1 MNYGYVNK
9 GDRIRKASASRYRDV
24 TRLLNRLERPLD
36 QQENLSNSNVE
47 IMIVNTT
54 DEPLPVY
61 SPVEITEV
69 LEALTDNTVNRPVFQ
84 VKEANSDSGHLAVTQ
99 EYLPVNGI
107 GSALVIGV
115 TPAKVKINSEADQY
129 ATVAPDGTLT
139 SASDGLLRI
148 LACNK
153 ATDWAWL
160 QLGGGGGG
168 SAAGYTG
175 YFKLVLE
182 SQPVSDEPGANV
194 DYYVN
199 IVDGATYDAEQ
210 NPVSGKSVCKVNN
223 VTYQLDPYRS
233 GMIAETSIFAL
244 KYTAPVAADPDAGTE
259 AEPAKVEIVNL
270 AEEGRSY
277 LPSDTSENCWYQLG
291 RAIVSANEDGT
302 LNVTIQQDHQG
313 TATNGIP
320 QIWWYGLCED

>member
-1 MNYGYVNK
+1 MAIEV
-9 GDRIRKASASRYRDV
+9 YRRTPERDKILGVIPRRNHV
-24 TRLLNRLERPLD
+24 TTQTR
-36 QQENLSNSNVE
+36 QE
-47 IMIVNTT
+47 
-54 DEPLPVY
+54 
-61 SPVEITEV
+61 
-69 LEALTDNTVNRPVFQ
+69 
-84 VKEANSDSGHLAVTQ
+84 
-99 EYLPVNGI
+99 
-107 GSALVIGV
+107 
-115 TPAKVKINSEADQY
+115 
-129 ATVAPDGTLT
+129 VAPQKRARA
-139 SASDGLLRI
+139 ASYE
-148 LACNK
+148 
-153 ATDWAWL
+153 
-160 QLGGGGGG
+160 
-168 SAAGYTG
+168 YTG
-175 YFKLVLE
+175 YFKLILE

-302 LNVTIQQDHQG
+302 LNVAIQQDHQG

>member
-1 MNYGYVNK
+1 MAIEVYRRTPERDKILGVIPRRNHVTSQPGQAIAPQK
-9 GDRIRKASASRYRDV
+9 RTRGASY
-24 TRLLNRLERPLD
+24 
-36 QQENLSNSNVE
+36 
-47 IMIVNTT
+47 
-54 DEPLPVY
+54 
-61 SPVEITEV
+61 
-69 LEALTDNTVNRPVFQ
+69 
-84 VKEANSDSGHLAVTQ
+84 
-99 EYLPVNGI
+99 EYN
-107 GSALVIGV
+107 
-115 TPAKVKINSEADQY
+115 
-129 ATVAPDGTLT
+129 
-139 SASDGLLRI
+139 
-148 LACNK
+148 
-153 ATDWAWL
+153 
-160 QLGGGGGG
+160 
-168 SAAGYTG
+168 G

-182 SQPVSDEPGANV
+182 EQAVSDEPGANV

-259 AEPAKVEIVNL
+259 AEAAKVEIVNL

-302 LNVTIQQDHQG
+302 LNVAIQQDHQG
-313 TATNGIP
+313 TAANGIP
-320 QIWWYGLCED
+320 QIWWYGLCEG

>member
-1 MNYGYVNK
+1 MAIEVYRRTPERDKILGVIPRRNHVTSQPGQAIAPQK
-9 GDRIRKASASRYRDV
+9 RARAASY
-24 TRLLNRLERPLD
+24 E
-36 QQENLSNSNVE
+36 
-47 IMIVNTT
+47 
-54 DEPLPVY
+54 
-61 SPVEITEV
+61 
-69 LEALTDNTVNRPVFQ
+69 
-84 VKEANSDSGHLAVTQ
+84 
-99 EYLPVNGI
+99 
-107 GSALVIGV
+107 
-115 TPAKVKINSEADQY
+115 
-129 ATVAPDGTLT
+129 
-139 SASDGLLRI
+139 
-148 LACNK
+148 
-153 ATDWAWL
+153 
-160 QLGGGGGG
+160 
-168 SAAGYTG
+168 YTG

-199 IVDGATYDAEQ
+199 IVDGSTYDAEQ

-233 GMIAETSIFAL
+233 DMIAETSIFAL
-244 KYTAPVAADPDAGTE
+244 KYTAPVASDPDTGTE
-259 AEPAKVEIVNL
+259 AQAAKVEVVNL

-320 QIWWYGLCED
+320 QIWWYGLCEG

>member
-1 MNYGYVNK
+1 MPTKNGLGNEK
-9 GDRIRKASASRYRDV
+9 IQILGV
-24 TRLLNRLERPLD
+24 TKN
-36 QQENLSNSNVE
+36 QAKIIKN
-47 IMIVNTT
+47 IVNSQTSNLVPNT
-54 DEPLPVY
+54 SPKIPVKQK
-61 SPVEITEV
+61 IMGFT
-69 LEALTDNTVNRPVFQ
+69 NRSV
-84 VKEANSDSGHLAVTQ
+84 GG
-99 EYLPVNGI
+99 EYN
-107 GSALVIGV
+107 
-115 TPAKVKINSEADQY
+115 
-129 ATVAPDGTLT
+129 
-139 SASDGLLRI
+139 
-148 LACNK
+148 
-153 ATDWAWL
+153 
-160 QLGGGGGG
+160 
-168 SAAGYTG
+168 G
-175 YFKLVLE
+175 YFKLILKA
-182 SQPVSDEPGANV
+182 QPVSDEPGANV

>member
-1 MNYGYVNK
+1 MAIEVYRRTPERDKILGVIPRRNHVTSQPGQAIAPQK
-9 GDRIRKASASRYRDV
+9 RTRAASY
-24 TRLLNRLERPLD
+24 E
-36 QQENLSNSNVE
+36 
-47 IMIVNTT
+47 
-54 DEPLPVY
+54 
-61 SPVEITEV
+61 
-69 LEALTDNTVNRPVFQ
+69 
-84 VKEANSDSGHLAVTQ
+84 
-99 EYLPVNGI
+99 
-107 GSALVIGV
+107 
-115 TPAKVKINSEADQY
+115 
-129 ATVAPDGTLT
+129 
-139 SASDGLLRI
+139 
-148 LACNK
+148 
-153 ATDWAWL
+153 
-160 QLGGGGGG
+160 
-168 SAAGYTG
+168 YTG

-182 SQPVSDEPGANV
+182 SHPVSDEPGANV

-320 QIWWYGLCED
+320 QIWWYGLCEG

>member
-1 MNYGYVNK
+1 MNLPEKLKN
-9 GDRIRKASASRYRDV
+9 GDDFKRGVFEKINALIDYCKSSEIRGDNRTVRINRTPSGITISV
-24 TRLLNRLERPLD
+24 LQQNRL
-36 QQENLSNSNVE
+36 
-47 IMIVNTT
+47 
-54 DEPLPVY
+54 
-61 SPVEITEV
+61 
-69 LEALTDNTVNRPVFQ
+69 A
-84 VKEANSDSGHLAVTQ
+84 
-99 EYLPVNGI
+99 
-107 GSALVIGV
+107 
-115 TPAKVKINSEADQY
+115 
-129 ATVAPDGTLT
+129 
-139 SASDGLLRI
+139 AS
-148 LACNK
+148 
-153 ATDWAWL
+153 
-160 QLGGGGGG
+160 GGG
-168 SAAGYTG
+168 STAEYTG

-199 IVDGATYDAEQ
+199 IVDGSTYDAEQ

-259 AEPAKVEIVNL
+259 AEAAKVEIVNL

>member
-1 MNYGYVNK
+1 MTYPNVSP
-9 GDRIRKASASRYRDV
+9 GDPIRRETAARYNAIND
-24 TRLLNRLERPLD
+24 LLNR
-36 QQENLSNSNVE
+36 VE
-47 IMIVNTT
+47 TPPEHADNFNGNIEITVRNKT
-54 DEPLPVY
+54 DKPLPAFA
-61 SPVEITEV
+61 PVAITGIV
-69 LEALTDNTVNRPVFQ
+69 GKLTDDMVLNEPVYE
-84 VKEANSDSGHLAVTQ
+84 VGKATPESKHVAVVQ
-99 EYLPVNGI
+99 NLIPVNGI

-129 ATVAPDGTLT
+129 AAVAPDGTLT

-223 VTYQLDPYRS
+223 VTYRLDPYRS

-259 AEPAKVEIVNL
+259 AQAAKVEIVNL

-302 LNVTIQQDHQG
+302 LNVAIQQDHQG

-320 QIWWYGLCED
+320 QIWWYALCED

>member
-1 MNYGYVNK
+1 MAIEVYRRTPERDKIFGVIPRRNHVTSQPGQAIAPQK
-9 GDRIRKASASRYRDV
+9 RARAASY
-24 TRLLNRLERPLD
+24 
-36 QQENLSNSNVE
+36 
-47 IMIVNTT
+47 
-54 DEPLPVY
+54 
-61 SPVEITEV
+61 
-69 LEALTDNTVNRPVFQ
+69 
-84 VKEANSDSGHLAVTQ
+84 
-99 EYLPVNGI
+99 
-107 GSALVIGV
+107 
-115 TPAKVKINSEADQY
+115 
-129 ATVAPDGTLT
+129 
-139 SASDGLLRI
+139 
-148 LACNK
+148 
-153 ATDWAWL
+153 
-160 QLGGGGGG
+160 
-168 SAAGYTG
+168 GYTG

-244 KYTAPVAADPDAGTE
+244 KYTAPVAADPDTGTE
-259 AEPAKVEIVNL
+259 AQAAKVEVVNL

-291 RAIVSANEDGT
+291 RVIVSANEDGT

>member
-1 MNYGYVNK
+1 MAIEVYRRTPERDKILGVIPRRNHVTSQPGQAIAPQK
-9 GDRIRKASASRYRDV
+9 RTRGASY
-24 TRLLNRLERPLD
+24 
-36 QQENLSNSNVE
+36 
-47 IMIVNTT
+47 
-54 DEPLPVY
+54 
-61 SPVEITEV
+61 
-69 LEALTDNTVNRPVFQ
+69 
-84 VKEANSDSGHLAVTQ
+84 
-99 EYLPVNGI
+99 EYN
-107 GSALVIGV
+107 
-115 TPAKVKINSEADQY
+115 
-129 ATVAPDGTLT
+129 
-139 SASDGLLRI
+139 
-148 LACNK
+148 
-153 ATDWAWL
+153 
-160 QLGGGGGG
+160 
-168 SAAGYTG
+168 G

-182 SQPVSDEPGANV
+182 EQAVSDEPGANV

-259 AEPAKVEIVNL
+259 AEAAKVEIVNL

-320 QIWWYGLCED
+320 QIWWYALCED

>member
-1 MNYGYVNK
+1 MAIEVYRRTPERDKILGVIPRRNHVTSQPGQAIAPQK
-9 GDRIRKASASRYRDV
+9 RTRAASY
-24 TRLLNRLERPLD
+24 
-36 QQENLSNSNVE
+36 
-47 IMIVNTT
+47 
-54 DEPLPVY
+54 
-61 SPVEITEV
+61 
-69 LEALTDNTVNRPVFQ
+69 
-84 VKEANSDSGHLAVTQ
+84 
-99 EYLPVNGI
+99 EYI
-107 GSALVIGV
+107 
-115 TPAKVKINSEADQY
+115 
-129 ATVAPDGTLT
+129 
-139 SASDGLLRI
+139 
-148 LACNK
+148 
-153 ATDWAWL
+153 
-160 QLGGGGGG
+160 
-168 SAAGYTG
+168 G
-175 YFKLVLE
+175 YFKLILE

-259 AEPAKVEIVNL
+259 AEAAKVEIVNL

>member
-1 MNYGYVNK
+1 MAENGDILLMSDNMRLIANRVLHPGERGYTVEKGNKPRRNTLNENY
-9 GDRIRKASASRYRDV
+9 
-24 TRLLNRLERPLD
+24 P
-36 QQENLSNSNVE
+36 
-47 IMIVNTT
+47 
-54 DEPLPVY
+54 
-61 SPVEITEV
+61 
-69 LEALTDNTVNRPVFQ
+69 
-84 VKEANSDSGHLAVTQ
+84 SG
-99 EYLPVNGI
+99 
-107 GSALVIGV
+107 
-115 TPAKVKINSEADQY
+115 
-129 ATVAPDGTLT
+129 GT
-139 SASDGLLRI
+139 
-148 LACNK
+148 
-153 ATDWAWL
+153 
-160 QLGGGGGG
+160 
-168 SAAGYTG
+168 AGYTG

-182 SQPVSDEPGANV
+182 SQPVSDKPGANV

-199 IVDGATYDAEQ
+199 IVDGSTYDAEQ

-259 AEPAKVEIVNL
+259 AEAAKVEIVNL

-313 TATNGIP
+313 AATNGIP
-320 QIWWYGLCED
+320 QIWWYGLCEG

>member
-1 MNYGYVNK
+1 MAENGDILLMSDNMRLIANRVLHPGERGYTVEKGNKPRRNTLNENY
-9 GDRIRKASASRYRDV
+9 
-24 TRLLNRLERPLD
+24 P
-36 QQENLSNSNVE
+36 
-47 IMIVNTT
+47 
-54 DEPLPVY
+54 
-61 SPVEITEV
+61 
-69 LEALTDNTVNRPVFQ
+69 
-84 VKEANSDSGHLAVTQ
+84 SG
-99 EYLPVNGI
+99 
-107 GSALVIGV
+107 
-115 TPAKVKINSEADQY
+115 
-129 ATVAPDGTLT
+129 GT
-139 SASDGLLRI
+139 AE
-148 LACNK
+148 
-153 ATDWAWL
+153 
-160 QLGGGGGG
+160 
-168 SAAGYTG
+168 YTG
-175 YFKLVLE
+175 YFKLILE

-259 AEPAKVEIVNL
+259 AQAAKVEIVNL

-291 RAIVSANEDGT
+291 RVIVSANEDGT

>member
-1 MNYGYVNK
+1 MAIEV
-9 GDRIRKASASRYRDV
+9 YRRTPERDKILGVIPRRNHV
-24 TRLLNRLERPLD
+24 TAQTR
-36 QQENLSNSNVE
+36 QE
-47 IMIVNTT
+47 
-54 DEPLPVY
+54 
-61 SPVEITEV
+61 
-69 LEALTDNTVNRPVFQ
+69 
-84 VKEANSDSGHLAVTQ
+84 
-99 EYLPVNGI
+99 
-107 GSALVIGV
+107 
-115 TPAKVKINSEADQY
+115 
-129 ATVAPDGTLT
+129 VAPQKRTRA
-139 SASDGLLRI
+139 ASYEYI
-148 LACNK
+148 
-153 ATDWAWL
+153 
-160 QLGGGGGG
+160 
-168 SAAGYTG
+168 G
-175 YFKLVLE
+175 YFKLILE

-244 KYTAPVAADPDAGTE
+244 KYTAPVAADPDEGTE

-302 LNVTIQQDHQG
+302 LNVAIQQDHQG

>member
-1 MNYGYVNK
+1 MNYGYVNT
-9 GDRIRKASASRYRDV
+9 GDRIRRASASRYRDV
-24 TRLLNRLERPLD
+24 TRLLNHLERPLD
-36 QQENLSNSNVE
+36 REDNINNSNIE
-47 IMIVNTT
+47 IMVVNMT
-54 DEPLPVY
+54 DEPLSVY

-69 LEALTDNTVNRPVFQ
+69 LEALTDSTFNRPVFQ
-84 VKEANSDSGHLAVTQ
+84 VRKANSDSKHLAVTQ

-115 TPAKVKINSEADQY
+115 TPAKVKIKSDTDQY
-129 ATVAPDGTLT
+129 AAVTSGGTLT
-139 SASDGLLRI
+139 STSDGLLRI
-148 LACNK
+148 LTCNK
-153 ATDWAWL
+153 ESGWAIL
-160 QLGGGGGG
+160 QLGGGSGGA
-168 SAAGYTG
+168 SEYNG

-182 SQPVSDEPGANV
+182 EQPVSDEPGANV

-199 IVDGATYDAEQ
+199 IVDGATYEAEKD
-210 NPVSGKSVCKVNN
+210 PVSGKSVCKVNN

-259 AEPAKVEIVNL
+259 AQPAKVEIVNL

-277 LPSDTSENCWYQLG
+277 LPSDDSKNCWYQLG
-291 RAIVSANEDGT
+291 RAIVSTNTDGT
-302 LNVTIQQDHQG
+302 LDVTIQQDHQG

>member
-1 MNYGYVNK
+1 MLPPEIPRAGEPIRAEWMRRLIEWIKADVIPK
-9 GDRIRKASASRYRDV
+9 GDGYTIQVSGNIVKGISKSDEV
-24 TRLLNRLERPLD
+24 
-36 QQENLSNSNVE
+36 NSV
-47 IMIVNTT
+47 
-54 DEPLPVY
+54 
-61 SPVEITEV
+61 
-69 LEALTDNTVNRPVFQ
+69 
-84 VKEANSDSGHLAVTQ
+84 
-99 EYLPVNGI
+99 
-107 GSALVIGV
+107 
-115 TPAKVKINSEADQY
+115 AK
-129 ATVAPDGTLT
+129 
-139 SASDGLLRI
+139 
-148 LACNK
+148 
-153 ATDWAWL
+153 
-160 QLGGGGGG
+160 
-168 SAAGYTG
+168 YTG

-259 AEPAKVEIVNL
+259 AEAAKVEIVNL

>member
-1 MNYGYVNK
+1 MAIEVYRRTPERDKILGVIPRRNHVTSQPGQAIAPQK
-9 GDRIRKASASRYRDV
+9 RTRAASY
-24 TRLLNRLERPLD
+24 
-36 QQENLSNSNVE
+36 
-47 IMIVNTT
+47 
-54 DEPLPVY
+54 
-61 SPVEITEV
+61 
-69 LEALTDNTVNRPVFQ
+69 
-84 VKEANSDSGHLAVTQ
+84 
-99 EYLPVNGI
+99 EYI
-107 GSALVIGV
+107 
-115 TPAKVKINSEADQY
+115 
-129 ATVAPDGTLT
+129 
-139 SASDGLLRI
+139 
-148 LACNK
+148 
-153 ATDWAWL
+153 
-160 QLGGGGGG
+160 
-168 SAAGYTG
+168 G
-175 YFKLVLE
+175 YFKLILE

-259 AEPAKVEIVNL
+259 AEAAKVEIVNL

-302 LNVTIQQDHQG
+302 LNVAIQQDHQG

-320 QIWWYGLCED
+320 QIWWYALCED